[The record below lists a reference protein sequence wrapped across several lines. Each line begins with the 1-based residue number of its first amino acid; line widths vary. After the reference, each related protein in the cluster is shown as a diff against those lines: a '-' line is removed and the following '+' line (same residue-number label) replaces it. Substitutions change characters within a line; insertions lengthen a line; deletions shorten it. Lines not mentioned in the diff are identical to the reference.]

1 MGQFDIVVEAWLA
14 RDRTEVRIVYRE
26 LTISN
31 HAAQGAASMLG
42 TAVAYLL
49 SLSLDEFTNPPSFDQ
64 CTDSEEQMERKQIYI
79 ADSPKID
86 SLVHV
91 LFKERASERPNS
103 VAICSWDGQLSY
115 EELDL
120 LSLRLAYRLQTSN
133 VGPEIVVGLLFEK
146 SLWAVVAM
154 MAVMKAG
161 GVFVPLDP
169 SHPKE
174 RLKGLIQG
182 IGAGLLLCSEKHASL
197 LRDTLDEIVVVSQS
211 SLRVVSSTDS
221 TLLEANPKN
230 GVYVMFTSGST
241 GKPKGCVVEHSA
253 CCSTVVQL
261 AKSYNITSSSRV
273 LQFSSYVFDACI
285 LEIFSTLLVG
295 GCVCVPSE
303 SMRLNGLVEFIR
315 NTEVDLALLT
325 PSLSR
330 IINPENVPTLKS
342 LILMAETPAQED
354 MDRWFG
360 KVRLFQAYGPT
371 ECCVISVV
379 NEFTDRGSVRNQ
391 IGRGIIGAFAVIN
404 EADQLAPAGTIG
416 ELYIGGPNLAR
427 GYFNEREKT
436 AAAFRNDA
444 PWARYL
450 NSDIKRFYKTGDMVK
465 MRSDGIM
472 EFLGRKDSQVKL
484 RGQRIELGEVE
495 HHLRQSLPSVAHLA
509 VEVITP
515 ANDLQNPRLVAF
527 LCLGDDQHSDRFSA
541 KGTFIA
547 KEPLPS
553 DISTRV
559 SEHLLMS
566 LPPYMIPSLLI
577 PLSVIPL
584 STSGKID
591 RRKLRCIA
599 AELTMEELV
608 AYSSDHQEKLMP
620 VTQSEKALQRLWAR
634 ILDIPPDMIGLNDSF
649 IQLGGDSILAMK
661 LVAASREKGLIL
673 SVADV
678 FRSPKLCDLVKI
690 AIGADLSDRDNT
702 ALPPFTLI
710 GGADKAESLHPEII
724 SQCNIKASMIEDIYP
739 CTPLQEGIMVLS
751 VRQPGTYILQ
761 RSFELSPDLI
771 LDLENFCLAWEAVV
785 DLNPILR
792 TRIVP
797 SESAGLVQVVVKEP
811 IQWSFEN
818 DLDDYFRRNKECPMG
833 FGSPLTRYAIVRPE
847 EGNNEQCHLCWT
859 THHAMYD
866 GWSIA
871 LILKQVDQQ
880 YRLLRSEG
888 LFKEALKEPSHLPLK
903 FNTFIKALQDVDI
916 HESETFWRDQFVDGE
931 PKTFPC
937 FQSESLCLP
946 SESLESRIKILREGK
961 SDLIISTI
969 IRTAWAIIVSKYAN
983 CNDVVFGATLS
994 GRTGSIAEVE
1004 KIVGPTVTTVP
1015 VRILLDPSRSIAE
1028 FLREVQEQALDMIPF
1043 QHTGLAN
1050 IRRIN
1055 SNSIF
1060 QNLLIIQPKAEA
1072 DIGGIL
1078 SRLKTSSHVGTF
1090 DTYPLTMECTLN
1102 EEGLAAQAIFD
1113 AQIITK
1119 TQVERIM
1126 FQFQHI
1132 LRQLCI
1138 GGNKIKLQDIQTISP
1153 EDCDTVWKWN
1163 AMLPGMVES
1172 CVHSL
1177 IEQKMVEEPNA
1188 QAICAWDGEL
1198 SYGELN
1204 QQSSRLA
1211 HHLIGMGVGPEV
1223 IVPLLFNKSKWVVV
1237 AILGIMRA
1245 GGAFVPLEPSHPPAR
1260 LVSIVDQLG
1269 ATVFLC
1275 SLEHRDMCSSR
1286 FPNCKIFV
1294 LDDFEF
1300 ARLPETDT
1308 VPYAEVSSTNAVY
1321 VLFTSGTTGT
1331 PKGVIVEHGSYC
1343 SSARDHSKA
1352 LHFDRTSRHLQ
1363 FASHS
1368 FDTSVEDILT
1378 TLLTGGCICIPSEAE
1393 RNQDL
1398 VGAINRMNV
1407 TRADLTPSFLS
1418 HIEIHD
1424 VQNLKTLILGGEP
1437 LTSKIIKTWANHVR
1451 LINAYG
1457 TSECCVTNVVNS
1469 DINPDT
1475 DAANIGR
1482 AVGGVCWIVD
1492 AGDHDKLVPVGTVGE
1507 LTIEGPA
1514 LARGYLNDGPRTR
1527 AAFIDTP
1534 AWAREENGIRR
1545 PQRLYKT
1552 GDLAQYTSDGSIL
1565 YIGRKDT
1572 QIKIR
1577 GQRVELGEVERHLVD
1592 HFCVGN
1598 TMVLLPDSGPCANVL
1613 TAVVQ
1618 PRSLTCSSDWK
1629 HAEIITETRLKEI
1642 GLGWS
1647 EISAYL
1653 NERLPAY
1660 MIPRKWIALNH
1671 LPLQVSKKL
1680 DRSKIASWLAE
1691 LSNEQQFGDEP
1702 DESSPLTAD
1711 ETVALE
1717 ISHKIAVLVSN
1728 NSVSEHGMI
1737 SGHDTRLSTI
1747 GMDSIRMASLAAFI
1761 KRSFGVIIPMRK
1773 LISNQITIRDI
1784 ARHIFDAK
1792 TGVETQAI
1800 PHLDLMTEIRLLHSR
1815 LKSSPKPRPRLG
1827 AVFLTGATGFLGNQ
1841 ILRQLLHSLD
1851 VCKVIAHVRA
1861 ENPDYGRQRVIASA
1875 QAAKW
1880 WSDDLSPKLEIWNGD
1895 LARPRLGLTS
1905 DQWDSLCTLDA
1916 IIHNGATVQWNAD
1929 YYALKPANVISTM
1942 ELLSIAMS
1950 PNHYRQPKFIYV
1962 SGGRYFEDELS
1973 EDEAAKLLS
1982 SAEGYSQTKFV
1993 SEQLVK
1999 QFAQGHEADAHQV
2012 HIVKP
2017 GLIIGTAREGI
2028 ANKND
2033 FLWRLVAGVLN
2044 VGGFPAQQAG
2054 DDWLFVSSADRVAT
2068 AVMDCLMRGAE
2079 EARGG
2084 RRVISIPD
2092 GVPLQELWAIL
2103 NQKLG
2108 YELRA
2113 MSHGEWMRELHKDVQ
2128 IKMEKHPLWPVMHFV
2143 DEGGIASKRPKVEA
2157 KTEVV
2162 DSIKA
2167 AIQKNVEFLVG
2178 TGFLPGPVG
2187 APGNGANGANGVN
2200 VANGVNGTNGTNG
2213 VNGANVVYG
2222 AKREKPVKAGKG
2234 ANAENGVNGHG

>member
-1 MGQFDIVVEAWLA
+1 MEAGLA
-14 RDRTEVRIVYRE
+14 RDRTEVSIAYRKP
-26 LTISN
+26 TISD
-31 HAAQGAASMLG
+31 HTAQGAASMLG

-49 SLSLDEFTNPPSFDQ
+49 SLTPDGFTNLASFDA
-64 CTDSEEQMERKQIYI
+64 CTDSEEQMKRMQIYI
-79 ADSPKID
+79 ADSPTID
-86 SLVHV
+86 SSVHG
-91 LFKERASERPNS
+91 LIKAHASERPNS

-120 LSLRLAYRLQTSN
+120 LSLRLAYRLRTSN
-133 VGPEIVVGLLFEK
+133 VGPEVMVGLLFEK

-182 IGAGLLLCSEKHASL
+182 IGAGLLLCSEKHANL
-197 LRDTLDEIVVVSQS
+197 LRDTSDEIIVVSQS
-211 SLRVVSSTDS
+211 SLREVSSADS
-221 TLLEANPKN
+221 TLPEANSKN

-241 GKPKGCVVEHSA
+241 GKPKSCIVEHSA
-253 CCSTVVQL
+253 CCSTIVQL
-261 AKSYNITSSSRV
+261 AKSFNIISSSRV
-273 LQFSSYVFDACI
+273 LQFSSYGFDACI
-285 LEIFSTLLVG
+285 VEIFATLLVG
-295 GCVCVPSE
+295 GCVFVPSE
-303 SMRLNGLVEFIR
+303 SIRLNGIVEFVR
-315 NTEVDLALLT
+315 NTKVNLAILT
-325 PSLSR
+325 PSFSR
-330 IINPENVPTLKS
+330 IISPESVPTLKTLV
-342 LILMAETPAQED
+342 LIGEKPAQED
-354 MDRWFG
+354 IDRWFG
-360 KVRLFQAYGPT
+360 KLRLFQGYGPT
-371 ECCVISVV
+371 EGCVICVV
-379 NEFTDRGSVRNQ
+379 NEFTDQGSAPNQ
-391 IGRGIIGAFAVIN
+391 IGRGIIGAFVVVN
-404 EADQLAPAGTIG
+404 EADQLAPVDTIG

-427 GYFNEREKT
+427 GYFNDCEKT

-450 NSDIKRFYKTGDMVK
+450 NTVIKRFYKTGDMVK
-465 MRSDGIM
+465 MSSDGIIKY
-472 EFLGRKDSQVKL
+472 LGRKDSQVKL

-495 HHLRQSLPSVAHLA
+495 HHLRRSLASVVDLA

-541 KGTFIA
+541 KETFIA
-547 KEPLPS
+547 KEPIPS
-553 DISTRV
+553 KISTRV
-559 SEHLLMS
+559 SDHLRMS

-577 PLSVIPL
+577 PLRVIPL

-591 RRKLRCIA
+591 RRMLHCIA
-599 AELTMEELV
+599 AELTMEELI

-620 VTQSEKALQRLWAR
+620 VTESEKVLHRLWAR
-634 ILDIPPDMIGLNDSF
+634 ILDIPPNTIGLNDSF
-649 IQLGGDSILAMK
+649 IQLGGDSMLTMK
-661 LVAASREKGLIL
+661 LVAACRENSLIL

-690 AIGADLSDRDNT
+690 AIGADYLSDRNDT
-702 ALPPFTLI
+702 VPSPFTLI
-710 GGADKAESLHPEII
+710 GGAEKAEYLYPEII

-739 CTPLQEGIMVLS
+739 CTPFQEGIMVLS

-771 LDLENFCLAWEAVV
+771 LDLERFCLAWEAVV

-792 TRIVP
+792 TRIIQ
-797 SESAGLVQVVVKEP
+797 SEPAGFVQVVVKEP

-818 DLDDYFRRNKECPMG
+818 DLDDYFRKSKQCVMG
-833 FGSPLTRYAIVRPE
+833 FGTPLTRYAVVRPE
-847 EGNNEQCHLCWT
+847 KGKNEKCHLCWT

-871 LILKQVDQQ
+871 LILRQVDRQ
-880 YRLLRSEG
+880 YRLLRSES
-888 LFKEALKEPSHLPLK
+888 LPKEALKEPSRLPVK
-903 FNTFIKALQDVDI
+903 FSTFIKALQDVDI
-916 HESETFWRDQFVDGE
+916 HESETFWREKFIDGE
-931 PKTFPC
+931 PKTFPSL
-937 FQSESLCLP
+937 QSESLCLP
-946 SESLESRIKILREGK
+946 TESLESRIKIFRESN
-961 SDLIISTI
+961 SDLMISTI

-994 GRTGSIAEVE
+994 GRTSSIAEVE
-1004 KIVGPTVTTVP
+1004 KIVGPTITTVP
-1015 VRILLDPSRSIAE
+1015 VRILLDPSRSVAE
-1028 FLREVQEQALDMIPF
+1028 FLQEVQEQALEMIPF
-1043 QHTGLAN
+1043 QHRGLAN

-1055 SNSIF
+1055 SNSHF
-1060 QNLLIIQPKAEA
+1060 QNLLIIQPKADA
-1072 DIGGIL
+1072 DIDGIFL
-1078 SRLKTSSHVGTF
+1078 GRRLQSSSHVGIF

-1102 EEGLAAQAIFD
+1102 EEGIAAQAIFD
-1113 AQIITK
+1113 PQIISK
-1119 TQVERIM
+1119 TQIERIM

-1138 GGNKIKLQDIQTISP
+1138 GGNKMKLQDIQITSP
-1153 EDCDTVWKWN
+1153 EDYDTVWKWN
-1163 AMLPGMVES
+1163 ATLPSMMES

-1177 IEQKMVEEPNA
+1177 IEQKMVEGPDA

-1211 HHLIGMGVGPEV
+1211 HRLIGMGVGPEV
-1223 IVPLLFNKSKWVVV
+1223 VVPILFNKSKWVVV
-1237 AILGIMRA
+1237 AILGILRA

-1260 LVSIVDQLG
+1260 LVSIVDQLK

-1275 SLEHRDMCSSR
+1275 SREHRDMCSNR
-1286 FPNCKIFV
+1286 FPSCKIFV

-1300 ARLPETDT
+1300 SRLPETDT
-1308 VPYAEVSSTNAVY
+1308 FHYAEVSSTNAVY

-1331 PKGVIVEHGSYC
+1331 PKGVVVEHGSYC
-1343 SSARDHSKA
+1343 SSARDHSRA

-1378 TLLTGGCICIPSEAE
+1378 TLMTGGCICIPSEAE
-1393 RNQDL
+1393 KNQDL

-1418 HIEIHD
+1418 HIKIHD

-1437 LTSKIIKTWANHVR
+1437 LTTKIIKTWATHVR

-1457 TSECCVTNVVNS
+1457 TSECCVTNVVNP

-1475 DAANIGR
+1475 DPANIGR

-1492 AGDHDKLVPVGTVGE
+1492 AGDHDKLAPVGTVGE
-1507 LTIEGPA
+1507 LLIEGPA
-1514 LARGYLNDGPRTR
+1514 LARGYLNDESKTR
-1527 AAFIDTP
+1527 AAFIDAP

-1552 GDLAQYTSDGSIL
+1552 GDLAQYTSDGSII

-1572 QIKIR
+1572 QIKVR
-1577 GQRVELGEVERHLVD
+1577 GQRVELRDVERHLVD
-1592 HFCVGN
+1592 HFCVEN
-1598 TMVLLPDSGPCANVL
+1598 AMVLLPDSGPCANVL

-1618 PRSLTCSSDWK
+1618 PRSLVCSSDRNLI
-1629 HAEIITETRLKEI
+1629 EIVTEMRLNEI
-1642 GLGWS
+1642 GLEWS
-1647 EISAYL
+1647 ELSAFL

-1660 MIPRKWIALNH
+1660 MIPQKWIALNY
-1671 LPLQVSKKL
+1671 LPLNVSKKL
-1680 DRSKIASWLAE
+1680 NRSKIASWLAQ
-1691 LSNEQQFGDEP
+1691 LPNEQQFGDKP
-1702 DESSPLTAD
+1702 DKTSPLTAD

-1717 ISHKIAVLVSN
+1717 ISHKIADLVSN
-1728 NSVSEHGMI
+1728 SSESEHGMI
-1737 SGHDTRLSTI
+1737 SGHDTRLSGI
-1747 GMDSIRMASLAAFI
+1747 GMDSIRTASLAAFI
-1761 KRSFGVIIPMRK
+1761 KRSFGVTIPIQK
-1773 LISNQITIRDI
+1773 LISNQTTIRDI
-1784 ARHIFDAK
+1784 SRHIFDAK

-1800 PHLDLMTEIRLLHSR
+1800 PQLDLMTEFRLLNSR
-1815 LKSSPKPRPRLG
+1815 LNLNPKPRPRLG
-1827 AVFLTGATGFLGNQ
+1827 AVFLTGATGFLGTQ

-1875 QAAKW
+1875 KAAKW
-1880 WSDDLSPKLEIWNGD
+1880 WSDALSPKLEIWIGD

-1905 DQWDSLCTLDA
+1905 DQWESLCTFDA
-1916 IIHNGATVQWNAD
+1916 IIHNGAAVLWNAD
-1929 YYALKPANVISTM
+1929 YYALKPANVVSTM
-1942 ELLSIAMS
+1942 ELLSIAML

-1993 SEQLVK
+1993 SELLVK
-1999 QFAQGHEADAHQV
+1999 QFAQDPGADAHQV

-2033 FLWRLVAGVLN
+2033 FLWRFVGGVLS
-2044 VGGFPAQQAG
+2044 VGGFPAQQGG
-2054 DDWLFVSSADRVAT
+2054 DDWLFVSSADRVAA

-2079 EARGG
+2079 EARGRG
-2084 RRVISIPD
+2084 RVVSIPD
-2092 GVPLQELWAIL
+2092 GVPLQALWTIL
-2103 NQKLG
+2103 SQNLG
-2108 YELRA
+2108 YKLRA

-2128 IKMEKHPLWPVMHFV
+2128 ISMENHPLWPVMHFV
-2143 DEGGIASKRPKVEA
+2143 HEGGIASKRPTVEVE
-2157 KTEVV
+2157 TEAV

-2178 TGFLPGPVG
+2178 TGFLPGPTEVHG
-2187 APGNGANGANGVN
+2187 VNGANGANGVDGL
-2200 VANGVNGTNGTNG
+2200 NGVNELNGM
-2213 VNGANVVYG
+2213 
-2222 AKREKPVKAGKG
+2222 
-2234 ANAENGVNGHG
+2234 NGHH